1 MQLQLQNL
9 KEKVTNATAK
19 KVGAAAL
26 GLIVLLKLKARLF
39 GGGAGFDKEQAKYRK
54 CNRCAKK
61 GAGVRC
67 TRCRRAY
74 YCSIPCLKAA
84 WKLEICECC

>member
-1 MQLQLQNL
+1 MPRHKILSNSSVKTPL
-9 KEKVTNATAK
+9 
-19 KVGAAAL
+19 AL
-26 GLIVLLKLKARLF
+26 GGVAVVVLVLLKLKSKLL
-39 GGGAGFDKEQAKYRK
+39 GGGEAFDKEQAKYRK

-67 TRCRRAY
+67 ARCRRAW
-74 YCSIPCLKAA
+74 YCSNACLKAA